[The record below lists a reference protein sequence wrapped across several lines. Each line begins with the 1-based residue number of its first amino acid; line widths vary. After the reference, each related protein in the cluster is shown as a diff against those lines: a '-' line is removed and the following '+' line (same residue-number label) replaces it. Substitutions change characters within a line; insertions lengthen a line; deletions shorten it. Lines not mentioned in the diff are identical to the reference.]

1 MNPRKTWRRILAGSR
16 DVRFDDLLRVAEA
29 FGFVLRRVSGSHHI
43 LLHPAVPDGLN
54 LQPDGGKAKLYQVR
68 QLVALVQK
76 HHLTMDGD
84 GEP

>member
-43 LLHPAVPDGLN
+43 LLYRPYEVVTDAGS
-54 LQPDGGKAKLYQVR
+54 QGKLVR
-68 QLVALVQK
+68 ERSRPGSARRAFHAAQAAS
-76 HHLTMDGD
+76 TTAS
-84 GEP
+84 